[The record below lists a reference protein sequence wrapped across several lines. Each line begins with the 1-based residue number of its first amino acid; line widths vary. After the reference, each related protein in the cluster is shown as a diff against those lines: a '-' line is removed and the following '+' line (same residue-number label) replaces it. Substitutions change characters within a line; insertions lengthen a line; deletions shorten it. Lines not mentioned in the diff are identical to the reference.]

1 MPEKSIICAG
11 FTLIEVT
18 MSIVVMSIIAVLAGM
33 GLYEISK
40 GYVLS
45 KQNATAAQQ
54 GQVAITRI
62 RKELGAIQSIA
73 CGDKNTITYTSERNP
88 SEYVTLHA
96 STDSTVRLIMNPAN
110 LTCDDPGTAGDKLIE
125 NVDVKT
131 FELNY
136 CRDAANCSPSYNAS
150 YLGLDYTSATVTSV
164 KIVLKLKGYEDA
176 IIPIADPDRVLLHQ
190 GTGD

>member
-1 MPEKSIICAG
+1 MPRKAILCTG

-33 GLYEISK
+33 GLYQISK

-45 KQNATAAQQ
+45 KDNATAAQQ

-62 RKELGAIQSIA
+62 RKEIGAIQSIT
-73 CGDKNTITYTSERNP
+73 CGAEKIITYTSTRDSGKNA
-88 SEYVTLHA
+88 TLYA
-96 STDSTVRLIMNPAN
+96 STDNAVRLIMDQKN
-110 LTCDDPGTAGDKLIE
+110 LTCADPGAEGDKLIE
-125 NVDVKT
+125 NVDT

-136 CRDAANCSPSYNAS
+136 CRDAANCSTIYGAS
-150 YLGLDYTSATVTSV
+150 GYTSKTVTSV
-164 KIVLKLKGYEDA
+164 KIVLNIKGYEDA

-190 GTGD
+190 GTGN